1 MYIVEFKHFF
11 EDADNIY
18 ILMELCEPF
27 SLQNLVDQRSQ
38 VAEANGAKHGF
49 RGLSEL
55 EVRYFMTQLLL
66 ALEYLHSDETMVIHR
81 DLSLKNIFIGHNLD
95 KQMQVKI
102 GDFGMSIQLE

>member
-1 MYIVEFKHFF
+1 
-11 EDADNIY
+11 
-18 ILMELCEPF
+18 
-27 SLQNLVDQRSQ
+27 
-38 VAEANGAKHGF
+38 
-49 RGLSEL
+49 
-55 EVRYFMTQLLL
+55 MTQLLL